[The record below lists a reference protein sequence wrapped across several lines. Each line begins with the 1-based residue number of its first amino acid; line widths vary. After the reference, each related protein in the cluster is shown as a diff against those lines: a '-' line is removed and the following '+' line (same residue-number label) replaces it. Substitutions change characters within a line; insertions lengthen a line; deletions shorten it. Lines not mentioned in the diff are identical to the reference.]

1 MSQRNI
7 PVDVYTLPA
16 EQRQQLFLALF
27 DADSTLPNVLN
38 SEQRHRLYTV
48 LVTIDSSLVGPLLNT
63 HGVTNEQFPKG
74 SAMNL
79 IKFIEYEDYKKNQKQ
94 IKKESQWH
102 EFLKLDKKQYL
113 NFRNDL
119 RNRAASRFSRGNPI
133 SRQPKGRAGEV
144 IKDFKEANSTFP
156 ISEADFILH
165 EWLTSYCNSTV
176 DQAKKKKI
184 AEAKEQGLPP
194 PLPKKKNVRPPL
206 NYKIAHE
213 VTETSQHSRDAATTS
228 EISASPTKMTVT
240 EVVGGTSD
248 EMPNASDI
256 ARELGN
262 RESKIIKMYS

>member
-38 SEQRHRLYTV
+38 SEQRRRLYTV

-63 HGVTNEQFPKG
+63 HGVTNEQ
-74 SAMNL
+74 
-79 IKFIEYEDYKKNQKQ
+79 
-94 IKKESQWH
+94 ESQWH

-240 EVVGGTSD
+240 KVVGGTSD
-248 EMPNASDI
+248 EMPNAS
-256 ARELGN
+256 G
-262 RESKIIKMYS
+262 SKGKGKQKTGKTFPQNIRHSKRIRK